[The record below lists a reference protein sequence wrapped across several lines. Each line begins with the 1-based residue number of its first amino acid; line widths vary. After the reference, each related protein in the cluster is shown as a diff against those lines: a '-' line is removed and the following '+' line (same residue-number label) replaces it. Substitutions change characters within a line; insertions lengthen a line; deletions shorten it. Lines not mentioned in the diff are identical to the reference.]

1 MDFYLDWKLLND
13 LIFVLERRHYE
24 IIDTPWTEMFASFA
38 DFST

>member
-13 LIFVLERRHYE
+13 FIFDLGRQHYE
-24 IIDTPWTEMFASFA
+24 IIDTPWTQMFASFA